1 MKRKDPKEKPFM
13 ALGLLTLFILALAIG
28 NGVKAQEPITDLV
41 GPLLE
46 AFPVLNLIFAGGAV
60 LVAAPLVRTAVE
72 WFRTRYYNWKK
83 KEEKMPNWLTHLVSL
98 VISIGVSYMFFQNGS
113 IGDEFLAFGYPW
125 SIFLFA
131 AAVFLRAGG
140 LVDVERGKNG

>member
-1 MKRKDPKEKPFM
+1 MRFFVLFVLLQGS
-13 ALGLLTLFILALAIG
+13 AL
-28 NGVKAQEPITDLV
+28 AQEPLTDLV

-72 WFRTRYYNWKK
+72 WFRTRWYNFHK
-83 KEEKMPNWLTHLVSL
+83 KEEKMPNYLTHLVSAL
-98 VISIGVSYMFFQNGS
+98 ISVGVAYLFFHNGS

-125 SIFLFA
+125 SILLFA
-131 AAVFLRAGG
+131 LAVFLRAGG
-140 LVDVERGKNG
+140 LVDVEKSKNG